1 MPDRAQVI
9 IIVPRDGAL
18 PIDVQGVNL
27 RRMAID
33 LMSELGEV
41 DENSVRYKAGT
52 EDATVAFGGG
62 EAYVS
67 LWQHNAMAAMWQAN
81 LKVSK
86 EITGP
91 IIHQDEVTRV
101 RSAASFVRDIY

>member
-9 IIVPRDGAL
+9 ILVPRDGAL
-18 PIDVQGVNL
+18 PIDVQGVNT
-27 RRMAID
+27 RRMAIE

-41 DENSVRYKAGT
+41 DENSVRYKAGA
-52 EDATVAFGGG
+52 EEATLKFGDDF
-62 EAYVS
+62 VS

-91 IIHQDEVTRV
+91 IIHQDSVTRV

>member
-9 IIVPRDGAL
+9 IQVPRDGAL
-18 PIDVQGVNL
+18 PIDVQGVNT

-41 DENSVRYKAGT
+41 DENSVRYKAGA
-52 EDATVAFGGG
+52 EEATINFGG
-62 EAYVS
+62 EFVS

-81 LKVSK
+81 LKISK

-91 IIHQDEVTRV
+91 IIHQDSVTRV